1 MKFAHAFQLAC
12 RRPSSQ
18 HRVCTSALCSRAASY
33 TSPVGGTVVER
44 VVKVAFEYPFHSVD
58 TSNKKTALHR
68 NRTHL
73 SKPDSANRI
82 EKATTKPTPE
92 DVHVHI
98 DPSNP
103 IYQLLHSGNKT
114 TTSSKPKGTTKATAP
129 NAKTKTRT
137 TPPVSHTN
145 ATTHLSCAAWS
156 RASIAPLVMWLDRQ
170 GVRYTYSDWETQ
182 MTNGERERIVSQR
195 GQVCSD
201 TQTLHTRCY
210 VCDNGFRNVRM
221 RLTTSTLAHH
231 HDQTGATAAKDTDSA
246 RRDWW
251 QLDQPN
257 HDPTTD
263 GSYARGVHHHQRQ
276 HRVYQWNPS
285 TTLHLS
291 TTDEKHFRVWVEYV
305 LHDEAENVDE
315 KKDSHVDA
323 VNAVNAVDTVAYNA
337 RMLMVNIAYHLAQHV
352 HRQRRVRVT

>member
-1 MKFAHAFQLAC
+1 MKFTHAFQLAC
-12 RRPSSQ
+12 RRPLSP
-18 HRVCTSALCSRAASY
+18 HRLCTSALCNRTVSY
-33 TSPVGGTVVER
+33 TSTIDNTIIER
-44 VVKVAFEYPFHSVD
+44 VVKVAYEYPFHTAD
-58 TSNKKTALHR
+58 TNNKKTAQHR
-68 NRTHL
+68 NH
-73 SKPDSANRI
+73 
-82 EKATTKPTPE
+82 KATKATVSSVTSP
-92 DVHVHI
+92 DDHVHI

-103 IYQLLHSGNKT
+103 IYQLLHGNRKT
-114 TTSSKPKGTTKATAP
+114 EGKMKAKPTVP
-129 NAKTKTRT
+129 NTKTKTRT
-137 TPPVSHTN
+137 SPPVSNTN
-145 ATTHLSCAAWS
+145 TNVTPYLSCSAWS
-156 RASIAPLVMWLDRQ
+156 RAAIAPLVMWLDRQ

-257 HDPTTD
+257 HDPTTG

-291 TTDEKHFRVWVEYV
+291 TTDDKHFRVWVEYV
-305 LHDEAENVDE
+305 LHDNEADSMDE
-315 KKDSHVDA
+315 KKDSD
-323 VNAVNAVDTVAYNA
+323 VNVVDTVAHNA
-337 RMLMVNIAYHLAQHV
+337 RTLMVNIAYHLAQHV
-352 HRQRRVRVT
+352 HRQRRVRC

>member
-12 RRPSSQ
+12 RRPSSP
-18 HRVCTSALCSRAASY
+18 HRLCASAIYSRDATY
-33 TSPVGGTVVER
+33 TAPVGTNVQR
-44 VVKVAFEYPFHSVD
+44 VVKVAYEFPFHFAEPS
-58 TSNKKTALHR
+58 KKSSAV
-68 NRTHL
+68 
-73 SKPDSANRI
+73 SKPTQHRQPKASKPSA
-82 EKATTKPTPE
+82 E
-92 DVHVHI
+92 VHI

-103 IYQLLHSGNKT
+103 IFQMLNQKSNAP
-114 TTSSKPKGTTKATAP
+114 KPTKAAKPPCSPLVVPTAKEP
-129 NAKTKTRT
+129 APHEVK
-137 TPPVSHTN
+137 HI
-145 ATTHLSCAAWS
+145 SCTAWS
-156 RASIAPLVMWLDRQ
+156 RAAIAPLVMWLDRQ

-182 MTNGERERIVSQR
+182 MTNGERERVVSQR

-231 HDQTGATAAKDTDSA
+231 HDQTGAAIAKDTDSA

-251 QLDQPN
+251 LLDQPN
-257 HDPTTD
+257 HDSTTD

-305 LHDEAENVDE
+305 LHDDEVDAMDE
-315 KKDSHVDA
+315 KKD
-323 VNAVNAVDTVAYNA
+323 VNAVDTVARNA

-352 HRQRRVRVT
+352 HRQRRVRC